1 MRKLIRS
8 GDGSF
13 QERKNVNVKRP
24 PGNKEQGRL
33 VLKVDVTGERG
44 RVSRGRK
51 WLQAVIRS
59 VWVKKDPERMDW
71 RRQSRCRETREAVG
85 ECLRGDGAI
94 DRVGE
99 MERDAWI

>member
-1 MRKLIRS
+1 M
-8 GDGSF
+8 
-13 QERKNVNVKRP
+13 NVKRP

-33 VLKVDVTGERG
+33 VLKVDVTGELG

-51 WLQAVIRS
+51 WLQVVIRS
-59 VWVKKDPERMDW
+59 VWVKKDPERMAW

-99 MERDAWI
+99 MERDTWI